1 MKFSVI
7 TAERTSQEASA
18 TPAEP
23 VGDAIARA
31 LADMGVTTVFGVISI
46 HNMPILD
53 AIARHGR
60 IRFVPARGE
69 AGAMNMA
76 DAYARVSRSLGVAIT
91 STGTAAG
98 NAAGSQVEALTAGSP
113 VLHITTQVDREFV
126 DRDRAAIH
134 DVPRQPDMLK
144 AISKSYMRV
153 WEPAAAIDT
162 LIAAAREALTA
173 PTGPVTLEFPVD
185 VQRSNL
191 PLRTL
196 NGLPSIARQEPNVA
210 QLDVLAERVRTAK
223 RPMLWLGGGARG
235 AAEAATALAAR
246 GFGIVTSTNG
256 RAVVPEGHPHS
267 LGAFNMTREAM
278 EIYARADL
286 LIVVGSRLR
295 GNETQNNRMPLPPI
309 VQIDADATQA
319 ARNYAVDM
327 FIAADA
333 RLALE
338 GLLARLPAKL
348 DTDTVFLVDIAQAR
362 TRAEAA
368 LRAGL
373 GPYAALADT
382 LRDRVFEGC
391 HPWVRDV
398 TISNS
403 TFGNRYV
410 RIAAPHLGVHALG
423 GGIGQGIAMGIGAA
437 LAGAPAKTVT
447 LLGDGGAQLMIGE
460 LATAVEMQADVVFV
474 MMNDKGYGVIR
485 NIQDAQYGSR
495 HVYSNILTPDFALVC
510 QSVGL
515 PHERVT
521 DIAQFEGAFDR
532 ALTAKGPRLIE
543 IDMAAIGPFSQSFA
557 GPPAGAAGRPV

>member
-7 TAERTSQEASA
+7 TAERASPPTHA
-18 TPAEP
+18 LQSEP

-113 VLHITTQVDREFV
+113 VLHITTQVDREFA

-144 AISKSYMRV
+144 AISKCYLRV

-162 LIAAAREALTA
+162 LVAAAREAISA
-173 PTGPVTLEFPVD
+173 PSGPVTLEIPVD
-185 VQRSNL
+185 VQRSMV

-196 NGLPSIARQEPNVA
+196 NGMPPAVRRDADSA
-210 QLDVLAERVRTAK
+210 QLDVLAERVRKAK

-235 AAEAATALAAR
+235 AAEAATALADR

-256 RAVVPEGHPHS
+256 RAVVPEDHPHS

-278 EIYARADL
+278 EIYARTDL

-309 VQIDADATQA
+309 VQIDADPTQA
-319 ARNYAVDM
+319 ARNYPVDM
-327 FIAADA
+327 FIDADA
-333 RLALE
+333 ELALE

-348 DTDTVFLVDIAQAR
+348 DADATFLADIGAAR
-362 TRAEAA
+362 ARAEAT
-368 LRAGL
+368 LRNGL
-373 GPYAALADT
+373 GPYSALADT
-382 LRDRVFEGC
+382 IRDRVFKNG

-437 LAGAPAKTVT
+437 LAGGPAKTVT

-460 LATAVEMQADVVFV
+460 FATAVEMQADMVFV
-474 MMNDKGYGVIR
+474 LMNDKGYGVIR

-495 HVYSNILTPDFALVC
+495 HVYSNILTPDFALIA
-510 QSVGL
+510 QAVGL
-515 PHERVT
+515 PHERIA
-521 DIAQFEGAFDR
+521 DIAQFEAAFDR
-532 ALTAKGPRLIE
+532 ALATKGPRLIE
-543 IDMAAIGPFSQSFA
+543 IDMVAIGPFSQSFA
-557 GPPAGAAGRPV
+557 GPPAGAAGNS

>member
-1 MKFSVI
+1 MKFSVV
-7 TAERTSQEASA
+7 TAERPTA
-18 TPAEP
+18 PAPVTESEP

-31 LADMGVTTVFGVISI
+31 LADLGVTTVFGVISI

-53 AIARHGR
+53 ALARHGR

-76 DAYARVSRSLGVAIT
+76 DAYARVSRSLGVVIT

-144 AISKSYMRV
+144 AISKTYLRA
-153 WEPAAAIDT
+153 WEPAAAVDT
-162 LIAAAREALTA
+162 LIAAAREALSA
-173 PTGPVTLEFPVD
+173 PSGPVTLELPVD
-185 VQRSNL
+185 VQRANV
-191 PLRTL
+191 PCRALR
-196 NGLPSIARQEPNVA
+196 GLPEIARKIPDAA
-210 QLDVLAERVRTAK
+210 QLDALAERVRRAR
-223 RPMLWLGGGARG
+223 RPMLWLGGGARN
-235 AAEAATALAAR
+235 AAEAATALVER
-246 GFGIVTSTNG
+246 GFVAVTSTNG
-256 RAVVPEGHPHS
+256 RAIVPEGHPRS

-309 VQIDADATQA
+309 VQIDAEVAQA
-319 ARNYAVDM
+319 ARNYPVDM
-327 FIAADA
+327 FVSGDA

-338 GLLARLPAKL
+338 GLLARLPEML
-348 DTDTVFLVDIAQAR
+348 DTDAAFLADIAPAR
-362 TRAEAA
+362 AKAEAG
-368 LRAGL
+368 LRAVL
-373 GPYAALADT
+373 GPYATLAET
-382 LRDRVFEGC
+382 LSERVHSGG

-410 RIAAPHLGVHALG
+410 RLQAPHLGVHALG

-437 LAGAPAKTVT
+437 LAGVAAKTIT

-460 LATAVEMQADVVFV
+460 LATAVEVQAGMVFV
-474 MMNDKGYGVIR
+474 LMNDKGYGVIR
-485 NIQDAQYGSR
+485 NIQDAQYDGR
-495 HVYSNILTPDFALVC
+495 RAYADILTPDFALVC

-515 PHERVT
+515 PHMRVS
-521 DIAQFEGAFDR
+521 DLANFDAALSR
-532 ALTAKGPRLIE
+532 ALAAPGPHLIE
-543 IDMAAIGPFSQSFA
+543 IDMIAIGPFGQSFA
-557 GPPAGAAGRPV
+557 GPPAGAAGKPS